1 MYTLFCTCRQHTI
14 ICLAQF
20 IPGRQNHHLEMVIQ
34 VLPMTESH
42 IVLAV
47 ICARTICRSQLV
59 VFGEVSTALRSATPT
74 RKTVNV
80 RGCQSSLQ
88 RSLSMIQHDID
99 STMSKQNLDFLWYDS
114 VCLPRDRRSLL
125 CCSASRSFST
135 QRLFPGARQTHEDS
149 SELRQTDL
157 NTRQHRG
164 TGVQCTYLH
173 SGQQGYLI
181 FGKHHAASAPRHNG
195 MGASQSC
202 ASIYVYIT
210 R

>member
-88 RSLSMIQHDID
+88 RSLSMIQHDVD
-99 STMSKQNLDFLWYDS
+99 STMSKQNLDFCGMTLFACPVTDGLCFA
-114 VCLPRDRRSLL
+114 VLPRGRSLL
-125 CCSASRSFST
+125 SAYS
-135 QRLFPGARQTHEDS
+135 QV
-149 SELRQTDL
+149 
-157 NTRQHRG
+157 RG
-164 TGVQCTYLH
+164 
-173 SGQQGYLI
+173 
-181 FGKHHAASAPRHNG
+181 
-195 MGASQSC
+195 
-202 ASIYVYIT
+202 
-210 R
+210 

>member
-1 MYTLFCTCRQHTI
+1 MRTHDLPQPVTI
-14 ICLAQF
+14 
-20 IPGRQNHHLEMVIQ
+20 
-34 VLPMTESH
+34 
-42 IVLAV
+42 
-47 ICARTICRSQLV
+47 V
-59 VFGEVSTALRSATPT
+59 VFGEVSTALRSATRT
-74 RKTVNV
+74 RTVNA

-88 RSLSMIQHDID
+88 RSLSMIQHDVD
-99 STMSKQNLDFLWYDS
+99 SSHEQAKSRFLWYDS

-135 QRLFPGARQTHEDS
+135 QRLLPGARLTHEDS
-149 SELRQTDL
+149 SELRQSSTYL

-195 MGASQSC
+195 MGAVLQVK
-202 ASIYVYIT
+202 AVL
-210 R
+210 